1 MKTYSLQKHSN
12 YSNLYFKYQRFIP
25 KIFRSH
31 IESSILTFSSA
42 GEIKPFDL
50 CISLGNYCLP
60 AMILDILNLRK
71 YSFPFDWLSS
81 VDLDKN
87 LDWIINDFDGF
98 LSYPDLVFPKD
109 INCKDE
115 HIRVQNIKTGISF
128 VHDFT
133 EDSLSEFHSITE
145 KYKRRCNRLLQ
156 SCANKRVLFLYVES
170 NPDKS
175 NYQENGEQLLSK
187 LCQVQ
192 IKLQA
197 SKVMLVVLH
206 HQKKESGIINV
217 FQTKNSSLYFYGS
230 QKIKNFPMR
239 HKEKLKFSL
248 QVKEILQTIAKQTP
262 HTPS

>member
-60 AMILDILNLRK
+60 AMTLDILNLRK

-115 HIRVQNIKTGISF
+115 HIRVQKKTKQGF
-128 VHDFT
+128 
-133 EDSLSEFHSITE
+133 
-145 KYKRRCNRLLQ
+145 
-156 SCANKRVLFLYVES
+156 
-170 NPDKS
+170 
-175 NYQENGEQLLSK
+175 LLSMT
-187 LCQVQ
+187 
-192 IKLQA
+192 LQ
-197 SKVMLVVLH
+197 KILYL
-206 HQKKESGIINV
+206 
-217 FQTKNSSLYFYGS
+217 NSIPS
-230 QKIKNFPMR
+230 QKNIRDDAIDCCSLAPTNGSCSYT
-239 HKEKLKFSL
+239 LK
-248 QVKEILQTIAKQTP
+248 VTP
-262 HTPS
+262 TNPITRKMENNCSASYVRYK

>member
-60 AMILDILNLRK
+60 AMTLDILNLRK

-98 LSYPDLVFPKD
+98 LSYPDLVFPKE

-170 NPDKS
+170 QPRQIQLPGKWRTTAQQVMSGTNKASSLKS
-175 NYQENGEQLLSK
+175 NVGSS
-187 LCQVQ
+187 
-192 IKLQA
+192 A
-197 SKVMLVVLH
+197 SSEKGVWNN
-206 HQKKESGIINV
+206 QR
-217 FQTKNSSLYFYGS
+217 
-230 QKIKNFPMR
+230 FPN
-239 HKEKLKFSL
+239 
-248 QVKEILQTIAKQTP
+248 
-262 HTPS
+262 

>member
-1 MKTYSLQKHSN
+1 MT
-12 YSNLYFKYQRFIP
+12 
-25 KIFRSH
+25 
-31 IESSILTFSSA
+31 
-42 GEIKPFDL
+42 
-50 CISLGNYCLP
+50 
-60 AMILDILNLRK
+60 LDILNLRK

-230 QKIKNFPMR
+230 QKIKIFPMR
-239 HKEKLKFSL
+239 HKEKLEFSL